1 MDGLLP
7 LFVITL
13 IYVAILLVVLW
24 FSDVEKM
31 EALLKLLTA
40 FALGFAAVVIAAGIE
55 STFALFVSASSV
67 FIVVVV
73 APIVEEIA
81 KIDMATR
88 SFYKDMD
95 EPEDS
100 LIYGGVVALGFGFL
114 ENILYILKY
123 SMELTYLQLADLTMA
138 RMLYSIPAH
147 IAATVIGT
155 ATYWYLRKVNNLD
168 ELEAFVI
175 SVTPAALIH
184 ATYNV
189 IALTGSLL
197 LLTIIISVYTVSIVL
212 TWYLLRELKPLFHL
226 APTTKI

>member
-1 MDGLLP
+1 MDLFP
-7 LFVITL
+7 LFVITGIYTIVLL
-13 IYVAILLVVLW
+13 IVLW
-24 FSDVEKM
+24 VSDVEKM

-40 FALGFAAVVIAAGIE
+40 FALGFAAIVIAAGIE
-55 STFALFVSASSV
+55 STFALFISASSV
-67 FIVVVV
+67 FMIVVV

-100 LIYGGVVALGFGFL
+100 LIYGGIVALGFGFL

-123 SMELTYLQLADLTMA
+123 SMELTYLQLADLTIA

-147 IAATVIGT
+147 ITATIMGT

-175 SVTPAALIH
+175 SVIPAAILH
-184 ATYNV
+184 ATYNI
-189 IALTGSLL
+189 IALTGDLL
-197 LLTIIISVYTVSIVL
+197 LLTVIAAIYVTSIVI
-212 TWYLLRELKPLFHL
+212 TWYLLRELKPLFHF
-226 APTTKI
+226 ATKI

>member
-1 MDGLLP
+1 MDLLP
-7 LFVITL
+7 LFVITTIYAFIIL
-13 IYVAILLVVLW
+13 IVLW

-67 FIVVVV
+67 FMIVVI

-88 SFYKDMD
+88 TFYKDMD

-123 SMELTYLQLADLTMA
+123 SFELTYLQLADLTVA
-138 RMLYSIPAH
+138 RMLFSIPAH
-147 IAATVIGT
+147 LAATIMGT
-155 ATYWYLRKVNNLD
+155 ATYWYLKKINNMED
-168 ELEAFVI
+168 LESFTI
-175 SVTPAALIH
+175 SVIPAAILH

-197 LLTIIISVYTVSIVL
+197 LLAVIVSVYVVSIVL
-212 TWYLLRELKPLFHL
+212 TWHLLRELKPHFHL

>member
-1 MDGLLP
+1 MDLLP
-7 LFVITL
+7 LFVITAIYAFIIL
-13 IYVAILLVVLW
+13 IVLW
-24 FSDVEKM
+24 LSDVEKM

-67 FIVVVV
+67 FMIVVV

-123 SMELTYLQLADLTMA
+123 SFELTYLQLADLTVA
-138 RMLYSIPAH
+138 RMLFSIPAH
-147 IAATVIGT
+147 LAATIMGT
-155 ATYWYLRKVNNLD
+155 ATYWYLKKINNMED
-168 ELEAFVI
+168 LESFTI
-175 SVTPAALIH
+175 SIIPAAILH
-184 ATYNV
+184 ATYN
-189 IALTGSLL
+189 ITALTGD
-197 LLTIIISVYTVSIVL
+197 LTALTFIVIVYIVIIIL
-212 TWYLLRELKPLFHL
+212 TWYMLRELKPSFHL
-226 APTTKI
+226 TIRTKF